1 MSKIPK
7 KVKNCKKFPK
17 NSKILKNC
25 QNFPK
30 NVKNI
35 KKMSKSP
42 QKSKIVKKI
51 PKNVKNPKFYFFE
64 KLMQNLG
71 SPWSFWLESIPNMHF
86 CKKFGGQP
94 PKKDPLQ
101 PKLKELQKIFFYKNV

>member
-1 MSKIPK
+1 MSKI
-7 KVKNCKKFPK
+7 
-17 NSKILKNC
+17 
-25 QNFPK
+25 QNF
-30 NVKNI
+30 I
-35 KKMSKSP
+35 
-42 QKSKIVKKI
+42 
-51 PKNVKNPKFYFFE
+51 FFE

-101 PKLKELQKIFFYKNV
+101 PKLKESQKFFFLQKCVKSIFRKSQEIWGL

>member
-1 MSKIPK
+1 MPIFKNQKFSKNSQKGVPKMSKI
-7 KVKNCKKFPK
+7 
-17 NSKILKNC
+17 
-25 QNFPK
+25 QNF
-30 NVKNI
+30 I
-35 KKMSKSP
+35 
-42 QKSKIVKKI
+42 
-51 PKNVKNPKFYFFE
+51 FFE

-101 PKLKELQKIFFYKNV
+101 PKLKELQKNLFLQKCVKSIFRKSQEISDL

>member
-1 MSKIPK
+1 MSKI
-7 KVKNCKKFPK
+7 
-17 NSKILKNC
+17 
-25 QNFPK
+25 QNF
-30 NVKNI
+30 I
-35 KKMSKSP
+35 
-42 QKSKIVKKI
+42 
-51 PKNVKNPKFYFFE
+51 FFE

-101 PKLKELQKIFFYKNV
+101 PKLKELQFFFLQKCVKSIYRKSQEIWGL

>member
-1 MSKIPK
+1 MSKI
-7 KVKNCKKFPK
+7 
-17 NSKILKNC
+17 
-25 QNFPK
+25 QNF
-30 NVKNI
+30 I
-35 KKMSKSP
+35 
-42 QKSKIVKKI
+42 
-51 PKNVKNPKFYFFE
+51 FFE

-101 PKLKELQKIFFYKNV
+101 PKLKELQKSLFLQKCVKSIYRKSQEIWGL

>member
-1 MSKIPK
+1 MSKI
-7 KVKNCKKFPK
+7 
-17 NSKILKNC
+17 
-25 QNFPK
+25 QNF
-30 NVKNI
+30 I
-35 KKMSKSP
+35 
-42 QKSKIVKKI
+42 
-51 PKNVKNPKFYFFE
+51 FFE

-101 PKLKELQKIFFYKNV
+101 PKLKELQKNFFYKKCVKSIFRKSQEISDL